1 MGHCTPAVRERQL
14 RAALQGLGQADDLL
28 PERAAL
34 LLGVCRAALLQPG
47 RAPLVL
53 LCPRQVR
60 QSKSGVQ

>member
-1 MGHCTPAVRERQL
+1 MGKGSPAVCGRQL

-47 RAPLVL
+47 RPPLVL
-53 LCPRQVR
+53 LYPGRVC
-60 QSKSGVQ
+60 QSR